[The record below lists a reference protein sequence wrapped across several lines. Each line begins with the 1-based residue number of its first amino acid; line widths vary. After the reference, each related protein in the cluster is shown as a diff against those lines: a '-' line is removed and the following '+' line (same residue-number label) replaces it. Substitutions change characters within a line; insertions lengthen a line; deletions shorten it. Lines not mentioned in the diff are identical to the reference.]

1 MYFRTKE
8 AQRERKMPVPNDPAV
23 LNDQLHIRYARYR
36 EVLKNLTMMSDIFMR
51 NVFKQKECTEIV
63 LQVIMQK
70 KGLKIRE
77 QIVQRDYKNLQGR
90 SAVLDCVALDTAGT
104 QFDIEIQQEN
114 EGASPRRARYH
125 SGLLDMN
132 TLNTGENFDL
142 LPESHVIFI
151 TRNDILGYNLPIYH
165 ITRKIA
171 EVENEFTDGTHILY
185 VNSSRQDDTELGRL
199 MHDFHCKSASD
210 MHNPVLA
217 KRVYELKE
225 TTEGVEIMC
234 KEMEQIYSE
243 GKRQGEAQG
252 RSQGIAEGLA
262 AGEMKVRKETAL
274 ALAERGMTVTDIAD
288 IVKVSV
294 RLVQEWLSGNIGL
307 A

>member
-23 LNDQLHIRYARYR
+23 LNDQLNIRYARYR
-36 EVLKNLTMMSDIFMR
+36 EILKNLTMMSDIFMR

-262 AGEMKVRKETAL
+262 AGEMKARKETAL

>member
-23 LNDQLHIRYARYR
+23 LNDQLNIRYARYR
-36 EVLKNLTMMSDIFMR
+36 EILKNLTMMSDIFMR

-185 VNSSRQDDTELGRL
+185 VNSSRQDNTELGRL

-225 TTEGVEIMC
+225 TKEGVEIMC

-252 RSQGIAEGLA
+252 RSQGIAEGELKA
-262 AGEMKVRKETAL
+262 RKETAL